1 VNPGEAVREAL
12 DELAGRLFGGAAG
25 RARFEPLA
33 RAFAERVGRFAADEP
48 WAADFVTL
56 RLDWAL
62 LEAPADPT
70 GAPWALRVARQEV
83 PGVPAHLGE
92 AALRAFASVFEVR
105 PGRRTLALDRIGGAW
120 GPLGGV
126 VWPADGHGLYEIRV
140 VADGGRLYAVRAP
153 QPLPAAAESLV
164 GALRRAALATLG
176 RPSLD
181 GLRRGR
187 LRMAQNPR
195 LDPVAVF
202 VPDGTLE
209 GPYPTVGS

>member
-33 RAFAERVGRFAADEP
+33 CAFAERVGRFAADEP

-62 LEAPADPT
+62 LEAPADPA
-70 GAPWALRVARQEV
+70 GAPWALCVARGIV
-83 PGVPAHLGE
+83 PGVPAGLG
-92 AALRAFASVFEVR
+92 AVALRAFASVFEIR
-105 PGRRTLALDRIGGAW
+105 PGRRTLALDRVGGAW
-120 GPLGGV
+120 GPLEGV
-126 VWPADGHGLYEIRV
+126 VWPLDGGGLYEIRV
-140 VADGGRLYAVRAP
+140 VAEGGRLYAVRAP
-153 QPLPAAAESLV
+153 QPLPPAAESLV
-164 GALRRAALATLG
+164 GALRRTALATLG

-181 GLRRGR
+181 PLRRGR

-195 LDPVAVF
+195 LDPSDVFATELAVA
-202 VPDGTLE
+202 G
-209 GPYPTVGS
+209 GQATVR